1 MAFNF
6 DEWAL
11 LAKHDRH
18 AFEQKRA
25 ATLQH
30 YITTHAKTADE
41 LRRLNGLQF
50 KVDMLRRRHKTPLAA
65 CIALSELLMTHVYQ
79 LANLDLAITTQ
90 KSDKSNDPVKNATLL
105 PFPKLKNKS

>member
-11 LAKHDRH
+11 LAKYDRL

-30 YITTHAKTADE
+30 YITTHAKTADD

-50 KVDMLRRRHKTPLAA
+50 KVDMLRRKHKTPLAA
-65 CIALSELLMTHVYQ
+65 CIAISELLMTHVYQ
-79 LANLDLAITTQ
+79 LANLDLAIVTQ
-90 KSDKSNDPVKNATLL
+90 KSDESNNPLKDGTLL
-105 PFPKLKNKS
+105 PFPKLKK

>member
-11 LAKHDRH
+11 LAKQDRL

-30 YITTHAKTADE
+30 YITRHAKTEHD

-50 KVDMLRRRHKTPLAA
+50 RVDMLRRKHKTPLAS
-65 CIALSELLMTHVYQ
+65 CIAISQLLMTYVYQ
-79 LANLDLAITTQ
+79 LANPDLTL
-90 KSDKSNDPVKNATLL
+90 SDINSRKQVNNSKIL
-105 PFPKLKNKS
+105 PFPNKKK